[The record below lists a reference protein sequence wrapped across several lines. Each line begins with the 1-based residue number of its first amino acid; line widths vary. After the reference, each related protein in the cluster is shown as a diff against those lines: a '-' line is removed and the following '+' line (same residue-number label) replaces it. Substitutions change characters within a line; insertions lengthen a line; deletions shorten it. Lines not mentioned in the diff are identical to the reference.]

1 MRWRSRLSAGGAS
14 CVQHT
19 CHMPRIIRPGRSG
32 SSFPSAPAGPAD
44 VTARLIGNVLQESF
58 GQPFVVE
65 NRTGAGGVIGTLE
78 AAKSPPDG
86 YTLLMMSNTQTANE
100 LLVPQ
105 RKYELMRDLA
115 PIAPVNYSDLVIVVH
130 PSVPAKTL
138 QEFIALAKSQ
148 PGKLNYAS
156 SGQGTPYH
164 MAGELFKTMAG
175 IDVVHVPY
183 RNSGE
188 ARSGVIGGQV
198 QMMIDAVPAMAPNIG
213 ENQVRALA
221 TTGKTRS
228 SVLPDVPTVIEAGV
242 PGYEATI
249 WLGLMA
255 PAGTPKPIIDKLN
268 AAVNAAV
275 KRPDIVKLWTEQG
288 AVPMSMTPEE
298 FDKFLRG
305 DIVKWAEVVKKF
317 DKSVNQGHSVRHA
330 AHSISP
336 QWRRDR
342 GRRRSRSLAARHPAR
357 TARPDRSAFRLRRRR
372 MRRLPCHRR
381 RSRGGLLRH
390 AAVVG
395 RGQGRHHDRGLGQRR
410 AAASAAA
417 RLHRRAGDAM
427 RLLRFRHPD
436 ERGGAV
442 DAKSRRPTEA
452 EVSAALDRNLCRCG
466 SHNRMVRAVLR
477 AACARWRRND
487 RALSAR
493 NCRSASRPTQDCRP
507 G

>member
-1 MRWRSRLSAGGAS
+1 MTGPRLALALAATLLATPILLATQCLAQDYPTRPIKIIVPFGAG
-14 CVQHT
+14 
-19 CHMPRIIRPGRSG
+19 
-32 SSFPSAPAGPAD
+32 GPAD

-100 LLVPQ
+100 SLVPQ

-130 PSVPAKTL
+130 PQVPAKTL
-138 QEFIALAKSQ
+138 QEFIAIAKSQ

-164 MAGELFKTMAG
+164 MAGELFKTMAA
-175 IDVVHVPY
+175 IDLVHVPY

-198 QMMIDAVPAMAPNIG
+198 QMMIDALPAMAPNIS

-228 SVLPDVPTVIEAGV
+228 SVLPDVPMANEAGV

-255 PAGTPKPIIDKLN
+255 PAGTPKAVIDKLN

-275 KRPDIVKLWTEQG
+275 KRPEIIKLWTEQG
-288 AVPMSMTPEE
+288 VVPMSMNPEE
-298 FDKFLRG
+298 FDKYLRG

-317 DKSVNQGHSVRHA
+317 GDK
-330 AHSISP
+330 P
-336 QWRRDR
+336 
-342 GRRRSRSLAARHPAR
+342 
-357 TARPDRSAFRLRRRR
+357 
-372 MRRLPCHRR
+372 
-381 RSRGGLLRH
+381 
-390 AAVVG
+390 
-395 RGQGRHHDRGLGQRR
+395 
-410 AAASAAA
+410 
-417 RLHRRAGDAM
+417 
-427 RLLRFRHPD
+427 
-436 ERGGAV
+436 
-442 DAKSRRPTEA
+442 
-452 EVSAALDRNLCRCG
+452 
-466 SHNRMVRAVLR
+466 
-477 AACARWRRND
+477 
-487 RALSAR
+487 
-493 NCRSASRPTQDCRP
+493 
-507 G
+507 

>member
-1 MRWRSRLSAGGAS
+1 MLRMRFALALGATLLATPVVVATPGLAQDYPSRPVRVIVPFGAG
-14 CVQHT
+14 
-19 CHMPRIIRPGRSG
+19 
-32 SSFPSAPAGPAD
+32 GPAD
-44 VTARLIGNVLQESF
+44 VTARQIGSILQESF
-58 GQPFVVE
+58 AQPFVVE

-100 LLVPQ
+100 SLVPQ

-130 PSVPAKTL
+130 PQVAAKTL

-198 QMMIDAVPAMAPNIG
+198 QMMIDAVPAMAPNIA

-228 SVLPDVPTVIEAGV
+228 TVLPAVPTVTEAGIT
-242 PGYEATI
+242 GYEATI

-255 PAGTPKPIIDKLN
+255 PAGTPKPIIDKIN

-275 KRPDIVKLWTEQG
+275 KRPDIVKLWTQQG

-317 DKSVNQGHSVRHA
+317 DK
-330 AHSISP
+330 P
-336 QWRRDR
+336 Q
-342 GRRRSRSLAARHPAR
+342 
-357 TARPDRSAFRLRRRR
+357 
-372 MRRLPCHRR
+372 
-381 RSRGGLLRH
+381 
-390 AAVVG
+390 
-395 RGQGRHHDRGLGQRR
+395 
-410 AAASAAA
+410 
-417 RLHRRAGDAM
+417 
-427 RLLRFRHPD
+427 
-436 ERGGAV
+436 
-442 DAKSRRPTEA
+442 
-452 EVSAALDRNLCRCG
+452 
-466 SHNRMVRAVLR
+466 
-477 AACARWRRND
+477 
-487 RALSAR
+487 
-493 NCRSASRPTQDCRP
+493 
-507 G
+507 